1 MNPYREESLR
11 TLAKTYRKLG
21 ENYLAKAEKFEKALN
36 LGSDRIKIGDDE

>member
-21 ENYLAKAEKFEKALN
+21 QSYLSKAEKFEKALN
-36 LGSDRIKIGDDE
+36 LTSDRIKIGDDE